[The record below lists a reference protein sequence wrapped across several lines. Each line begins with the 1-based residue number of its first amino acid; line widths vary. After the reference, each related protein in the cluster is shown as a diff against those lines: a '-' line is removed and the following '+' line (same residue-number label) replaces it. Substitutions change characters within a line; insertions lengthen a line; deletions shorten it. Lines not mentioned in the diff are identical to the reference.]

1 MEDKIKEIA
10 DAGVKF
16 VVSGGS
22 ISEMAAH
29 FLEKFG
35 IMSIKIMSK
44 FELRRICRTT
54 GATAM
59 PKLGAPTPEEAG
71 HIDLVEVMEFGD
83 SKVTVLRQN
92 ADTSRVATIILRSST
107 DNALDDLQRA
117 VDDGVATVKV
127 LQRDNRLVPGAGA
140 TELALA
146 EDIATFAATV
156 PGLDQYAVKKFAE
169 ALEVVPRTLAEN
181 SGQQAQDVVS
191 ALYTART
198 QGNKAAGV
206 DVIDG
211 GVLDARQ
218 AGIMDLYATKQSAFD
233 LGLEAALTILRVDQ
247 IIMSKRAGGPKPK
260 GNVANQ
266 YQP

>member
-1 MEDKIKEIA
+1 
-10 DAGVKF
+10 
-16 VVSGGS
+16 
-22 ISEMAAH
+22 
-29 FLEKFG
+29 
-35 IMSIKIMSK
+35 
-44 FELRRICRTT
+44 
-54 GATAM
+54 
-59 PKLGAPTPEEAG
+59 
-71 HIDLVEVMEFGD
+71 
-83 SKVTVLRQN
+83 
-92 ADTSRVATIILRSST
+92 
-107 DNALDDLQRA
+107 
-117 VDDGVATVKV
+117 
-127 LQRDNRLVPGAGA
+127 
-140 TELALA
+140 
-146 EDIATFAATV
+146 V